1 MDRFS
6 FFEDVKKHVPA
17 YQKFL
22 AENGVNNVKNWEDIP
37 LMTKENYLLK
47 YHTEETVREG
57 EIEKCFLIGASSG
70 FSKKGTVFWLKE
82 AVNEDVYLKAVEDS
96 LKDLYNIDKKK
107 TLIVV
112 SLAFGT
118 WIAGIQLACTMRQ
131 LAGKTDY
138 PLTACF
144 PGLDLEEGAQIVKEY
159 KNLYQQV
166 LWITNVSNIPI
177 IYSLLKDDKDLLDG
191 YVYFPV
197 VGEYF
202 TENYRQSFARKF
214 GHREDEEAA
223 LWTGYGSADT
233 GDLGMESKKTI
244 RLRKF
249 LLKRP
254 ELCKEVFNSE
264 DVPMI
269 LEKSGNAYIE
279 IVEGNIVVTKDQL
292 IPLIRYD
299 TKDAG
304 GLFEKGK
311 LKGKIPEDL
320 FNKLPETM
328 LYVFGRVSDSVVFY
342 GTNLKIPGI
351 NNFLN
356 SLDESFKYSGLFEIE
371 EKEIDGIA
379 IFNFTIYTFDGD
391 KSKEKEYKDRI
402 IGFLKSYSR
411 EFNAKYDNL
420 VKSSKTELINVNVK
434 PISEKPSV
442 KKHKFIKG

>member
-1 MDRFS
+1 MDKFS
-6 FFEDVKKHVPA
+6 LFEDVKRRVPA
-17 YQKFL
+17 YKKFL
-22 AENGVNNVKNWEDIP
+22 TQNKATDVKNWEDIP
-37 LMTKENYLLK
+37 IMTKENYLLK
-47 YHTEETVREG
+47 YETPETVREG
-57 EIEKCFLIGASSG
+57 EIGNCFLIGASSG

-82 AVNEDVYLKAVEDS
+82 AVNEDVYLKAVEES
-96 LKDLYNIDKKK
+96 LKKLYNIDKKR

-118 WIAGIQLACTMRQ
+118 WIGGMQLACSMRQ
-131 LAGKTDY
+131 LAAKTDY

-159 KNLYQQV
+159 KNLYDQV

-177 IYSLLKDDKDLLDG
+177 IYSLLKDDKELLNG

-202 TENYRQSFARKF
+202 TENYRESFAKKF
-214 GHREDEEAA
+214 GHKENKEMA

-233 GDLGMESKKTI
+233 GDLGIESKETI

-249 LLKRP
+249 FLKNP
-254 ELCKEVFNSE
+254 MLCKEVFNSL

-269 LEKSGNAYIE
+269 LERSSDAYIE
-279 IVEGNIVVTKDQL
+279 IIDGSIVVTKDQL
-292 IPLIRYD
+292 IPLIRYN

-304 GLFEKGK
+304 GVLEKK
-311 LKGKIPEDL
+311 ELKGKIPEDL

-328 LYVFGRVSDSVVFY
+328 LYVFGRVSDSIVFY

-356 SLDESFKYSGLFEIE
+356 SLDQSFKYSGLFEIE

-379 IFNFTIYTFDGD
+379 TFNFTIYTFDGD
-391 KSKEKEYKDRI
+391 KSKGKNYKEKI
-402 IGFLKSYSR
+402 IEFLKSYSR

-420 VKSSKTELINVNVK
+420 VKSSKRELINVK
-434 PISEKPSV
+434 IKSIGEKSSV
-442 KKHKFIKG
+442 KKHKFIKE

>member
-1 MDRFS
+1 MDRFV
-6 FFEDVKKHVPA
+6 FFEDVKKHIPA

-22 AENGVNNVKNWEDIP
+22 AENGITVVKNWEDIP

-47 YHTEETVREG
+47 YNTEKTVREG
-57 EIEKCFLIGASSG
+57 EIGKCFLIGASSG

-82 AVNEDVYLKAVEDS
+82 AVNENLYLNAVEEG
-96 LKDLYNIDKKK
+96 LKNLYSIDKKK

-118 WIAGIQLACTMRQ
+118 WIAGMQLACTMRQ
-131 LAGKTDY
+131 LAAKTDY

-159 KNLYQQV
+159 KNLYDQV

-177 IYSLLKDDKDLLDG
+177 IYSLLKDDKELLDG

-202 TENYRQSFARKF
+202 TENYRESFAKKF
-214 GHREDEEAA
+214 GYGEDKEAV

-233 GDLGMESKKTI
+233 GDLGMESKNTI

-249 LLKRP
+249 FMRNP
-254 ELCKEVFNSE
+254 ALCKDVFKSE

-269 LEKSGNAYIE
+269 LEKSSNAYIE
-279 IVEGNIVVTKDQL
+279 IIDGNIVLTKDQL
-292 IPLIRYD
+292 IPLIRYN
-299 TKDAG
+299 TKDSG
-304 GLFEKGK
+304 GLLEKEK
-311 LKGKIPEDL
+311 LKGEIPEGM

-391 KSKEKEYKDRI
+391 KSKENEYKNKI
-402 IGFLKSYSR
+402 IAFLKSYSR

-420 VKSSKTELINVNVK
+420 VKSSKVELINVSIK
-434 PISEKPSV
+434 PISEKSSV
-442 KKHKFIKG
+442 KKHRFIKG